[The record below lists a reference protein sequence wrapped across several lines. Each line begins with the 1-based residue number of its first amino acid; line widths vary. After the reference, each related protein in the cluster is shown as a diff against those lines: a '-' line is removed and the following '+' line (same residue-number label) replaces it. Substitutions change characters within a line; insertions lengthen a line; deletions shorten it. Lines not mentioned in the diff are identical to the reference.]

1 MRHAF
6 IFFTL
11 LILLGLSKTGQAQSG
26 HCENVKNTTD
36 MMDCVNRHYEDAQ
49 ERLNTVFGKMLEQR
63 EDETE
68 EGLQIAQ
75 RSWLVYRDLQ
85 CGWEAAQVETKA
97 VKRLTELSCLTD
109 LTESRADVLASG
121 LDEKGAQHK
130 FSAYPRWMNVLAQ
143 ENPDVY
149 WRYGEHIRADL
160 DCDGQ
165 DEQIMVGVDVT
176 GNDKINTETGTAS
189 YKSDVIL
196 AVAEN
201 PVTGKP
207 QTSLFRL
214 PAGDTA
220 GQGSICNPDV
230 AIALVDHPAMSASKP
245 DTNDNKNKNPGLSDT
260 NTCRVALQIRDN
272 QCEPLTLYW
281 GGKDYQFNPI
291 ATDP

>member
-1 MRHAF
+1 MRFSF
-6 IFFTL
+6 ILLTL
-11 LILLGLSKTGQAQSG
+11 FILLGSSSAGQAQSG
-26 HCENVKNTTD
+26 HCKNVKNTTD

-49 ERLNTVFGKMLEQR
+49 ERLNIVFGKILE
-63 EDETE
+63 DKKDKTA
-68 EGLQIAQ
+68 EGLKIAQ

-85 CGWEAAQVETKA
+85 CGWEASQVETKA
-97 VKRLTELSCLTD
+97 VGRLTELSCLTD

-143 ENPDVY
+143 DSPDVY
-149 WRYGEHIRADL
+149 WRYGEHIQADL

-176 GNDKINTETGTAS
+176 GNDKINTETGKAS
-189 YKSDVIL
+189 YRSDVIL

-214 PAGDTA
+214 PTE
-220 GQGSICNPDV
+220 GQDSVCNPDV
-230 AIALVDHPAMSASKP
+230 EMALVEHPLVADSNSGIE
-245 DTNDNKNKNPGLSDT
+245 N
-260 NTCRVALQIRDN
+260 CHVALEIRDN

-281 GGKDYQFNPI
+281 SGEDYQFNP
-291 ATDP
+291 ANPGL